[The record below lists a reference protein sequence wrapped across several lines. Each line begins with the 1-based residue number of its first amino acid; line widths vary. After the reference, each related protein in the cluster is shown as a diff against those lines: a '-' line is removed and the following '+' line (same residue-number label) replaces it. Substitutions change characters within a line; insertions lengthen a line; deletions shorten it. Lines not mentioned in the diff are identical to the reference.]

1 MTTPLTPEN
10 RVLVTSVDALLATGH
25 RITWQ
30 SYRKKKAD
38 PDSLPTEYFATL
50 TATEGTDPT
59 IISLKEIG
67 AQAPDHLVVVSMVG
81 GSATVTYADGT
92 SEPLEPGVGEAS
104 LPGYGAGN
112 GATLSFTDD
121 CITIRAKPKWNTQ
134 TVKAMGGDPAPPPP
148 PPPFPGN
155 GDR

>member
-112 GATLSFTDD
+112 G
-121 CITIRAKPKWNTQ
+121 KWNTQ